1 MVSVGEK
8 SVWLQIMPSSFSI
21 IIPHRDCPDL
31 LRRCL
36 NSIPKRADT
45 QIIVVDDN
53 SNPKIVDFDHF
64 PGTDRNDVTVV
75 LTKEGKGAGYARN
88 VGLEQA
94 AGKWLLFLDSDDL
107 LLPSITEV
115 FDEVINA
122 SEDIVFYRP
131 KFVFSEDLNRTST
144 RGGSIYNHYIDEYFE
159 TGNEMELRTRWH
171 SPWSKIIKRS
181 LVVEKNIRFEE
192 TRYSNDVLFS
202 ALVGCEADTIAVRDN
217 CFYVVT
223 EREGSLTSSFCQKEG
238 ELAIRASV
246 FFRSQRI
253 IQSHGYPIDESLAY
267 RYMQRLLVTDR
278 NLFKEYF
285 STLMELTGYSRR
297 NLIRRLF
304 ETNSRISKIKRKVY
318 AYYITLI

>member
-1 MVSVGEK
+1 MSV
-8 SVWLQIMPSSFSI
+8 SFSI
-21 IIPHRDCPDL
+21 IIPHRDSPDL
-31 LRRCL
+31 LQRCL
-36 NSIPKRADT
+36 DSIPKREDI

-53 SNPKIVDFDHF
+53 SYPAVVDFDHF

-107 LLPSITEV
+107 LLPAITEV

-202 ALVGCEADTIAVRDN
+202 ALVGCKADKIAVRDN

-246 FFRSQRI
+246 FFRSQRT
-253 IQSHGYPIDESLAY
+253 IQSYGYPIDESLAY
-267 RYMQRLLVTDR
+267 RYMQRLFVADR

-285 STLMELTGYSRR
+285 SALMELTGYSRR
-297 NLIRRLF
+297 NLIKRIF
-304 ETNSRISKIKRKVY
+304 ETNSRVSKIKRI
-318 AYYITLI
+318 AYTYFITLF